1 LLRPPRHYAKKES
14 PMAIAKV
21 IELSSASP
29 QSFEDAIKKGL
40 ERASKTVENIQGIW
54 INEQHAKVEN
64 NKITEWRVNMKIT
77 FVLND

>member
-1 LLRPPRHYAKKES
+1 
-14 PMAIAKV
+14 MAIAKV

>member
-1 LLRPPRHYAKKES
+1 
-14 PMAIAKV
+14 MAVAKV

-40 ERASKTVENIQGIW
+40 ERASKTVDNIQGIW
-54 INEQHAKVEN
+54 VNEQHVKVEN
-64 NKITEWRVNMKIT
+64 KQITEWRVNMKIT